1 MSLAAALKKGLETA
15 DTVGN
20 WDPFADEGKAAPTGP
35 ANTNA
40 AARALAS
47 KTAAKPVAAKRSPIS
62 AVRDGA
68 RSPLARMPA
77 EEPAAPAARVQ
88 AAPAHSAPAHSAPA
102 RQPAGTA
109 QQRIAA
115 RQAGQRPQAAPAT
128 AQKPAQRANW
138 LHDAVPGGRVNAA
151 QYVRELDRFAAEE
164 NRRAVSD
171 VVMEVNQSEVEGV
184 VRHAARIKGRYL
196 AKLLDIGNKSKSG
209 VMEAEVSELT
219 RYRETYEELARGLD
233 ILKSAIESGDI
244 SVSGTVR
251 R

>member
-15 DTVGN
+15 DSIGN
-20 WDPFADEGKAAPTGP
+20 WDPFAEESKAGAKAPRSTAVAPTGP

-40 AARALAS
+40 AARALAPRTPS
-47 KTAAKPVAAKRSPIS
+47 TGPQSGPISNNPIS
-62 AVRDGA
+62 AVRGGSKSA
-68 RSPLARMPA
+68 VPA
-77 EEPAAPAARVQ
+77 KAAPTQAAATPAAR
-88 AAPAHSAPAHSAPA
+88 PSGS
-102 RQPAGTA
+102 A
-109 QQRIAA
+109 QQRVAV
-115 RQAGQRPQAAPAT
+115 RQAGQG
-128 AQKPAQRANW
+128 QKGSAKPVARANW

-196 AKLLDIGNKSKSG
+196 AKQLHVGNKAKSG
-209 VMEAEVSELT
+209 VMEAEVNELT

-233 ILKSAIESGDI
+233 ILKSAIEAGDI

>member
-15 DTVGN
+15 DTIGN
-20 WDPFADEGKAAPTGP
+20 WDPFADEAKVKAAPRAATGTALAGP

-40 AARALAS
+40 TGRGVVAKEDSAR
-47 KTAAKPVAAKRSPIS
+47 RNPIA

-68 RSPLARMPA
+68 KAVAAQPARPKA
-77 EEPAAPAARVQ
+77 AQADVAPAQ
-88 AAPAHSAPAHSAPA
+88 AAQAA
-102 RQPAGTA
+102 RQTGPA
-109 QQRIAA
+109 QQRMAA
-115 RQAGQRPQAAPAT
+115 RQGGQKA

-151 QYVRELDRFAAEE
+151 QYVRELDRFASEE

-219 RYRETYEELARGLD
+219 RYRETYEELSRGLD
-233 ILKSAIESGDI
+233 ILKSAIEAGDI

>member
-15 DTVGN
+15 DSIGN
-20 WDPFADEGKAAPTGP
+20 WDPFAEESKAGAKAPRSTAVAPTGP

-40 AARALAS
+40 AARALAPRTPS
-47 KTAAKPVAAKRSPIS
+47 TGSQSGPIS
-62 AVRDGA
+62 NNPSSA
-68 RSPLARMPA
+68 PTQ
-77 EEPAAPAARVQ
+77 AAATPAART
-88 AAPAHSAPAHSAPA
+88 SGS
-102 RQPAGTA
+102 A
-109 QQRIAA
+109 QQRVAA
-115 RQAGQRPQAAPAT
+115 RQAGQG
-128 AQKPAQRANW
+128 QKGSAKPVARANW

-196 AKLLDIGNKSKSG
+196 AKLLDVGNKAKSG
-209 VMEAEVSELT
+209 VMEAEVNELT

-233 ILKSAIESGDI
+233 ILKSAIEAGDI

>member
-15 DTVGN
+15 DNLGN
-20 WDPFADEGKAAPTGP
+20 WDPFAEESKAKAAPQSAARPALTGP

-40 AARALAS
+40 TGRGLVAS
-47 KTAAKPVAAKRSPIS
+47 KGEAAKRSPIA
-62 AVRDGA
+62 AVRDGGKA
-68 RSPLARMPA
+68 LTGETMAPRAK
-77 EEPAAPAARVQ
+77 AAPAQQQPAPQQPAQAR
-88 AAPAHSAPAHSAPA
+88 
-102 RQPAGTA
+102 PAGTA
-109 QQRIAA
+109 HQRMAA
-115 RQAGQRPQAAPAT
+115 RQSGQKAAQTPG
-128 AQKPAQRANW
+128 QKPAQRANW

-209 VMEAEVSELT
+209 VMEAEVNELT

-233 ILKSAIESGDI
+233 ILKSAIEAGDI

>member
-15 DTVGN
+15 DNIGN
-20 WDPFADEGKAAPTGP
+20 WDPFADEGKAKAAPQSPALAGP

-40 AARALAS
+40 NGRGPVSKGLVAS
-47 KTAAKPVAAKRSPIS
+47 KDEAVKRNPIS

-68 RSPLARMPA
+68 KALTGQTMAPRPK
-77 EEPAAPAARVQ
+77 AAPAQ
-88 AAPAHSAPAHSAPA
+88 AQSAPA
-102 RQPAGTA
+102 RPAGTA

-115 RQAGQRPQAAPAT
+115 RQAGQKAAQNPG
-128 AQKPAQRANW
+128 QKPAQRANW

-233 ILKSAIESGDI
+233 ILKSAIEAGDI

>member
-15 DTVGN
+15 DTIGN
-20 WDPFADEGKAAPTGP
+20 WDPFADEAKSKAAPRAAVAPAKAPALTGP

-40 AARALAS
+40 GARALA
-47 KTAAKPVAAKRSPIS
+47 ARDGAPKRSPIA
-62 AVRDGA
+62 AVREAAGDRPKA
-68 RSPLARMPA
+68 AQAQPA
-77 EEPAAPAARVQ
+77 AAQAKAAPAR
-88 AAPAHSAPAHSAPA
+88 
-102 RQPAGTA
+102 PAGTA
-109 QQRIAA
+109 QDRIAA
-115 RQAGQRPQAAPAT
+115 RQAGQKGAA
-128 AQKPAQRANW
+128 KPAQRANW

-151 QYVRELDRFAAEE
+151 QYVRELDRFESEE

-196 AKLLDIGNKSKSG
+196 AKLLDLGNKSKSG

-233 ILKSAIESGDI
+233 ILKSAIEAGDI

>member
-15 DTVGN
+15 DSIGN
-20 WDPFADEGKAAPTGP
+20 WDPFEDDGKAAPQGP

-40 AARALAS
+40 TTRALTA
-47 KTAAKPVAAKRSPIS
+47 KTVDAPVAKRSPIS

-68 RSPLARMPA
+68 KGALARMPA
-77 EEPAAPAARVQ
+77 EEPSQARPAQ
-88 AAPAHSAPAHSAPA
+88 AA
-102 RQPAGTA
+102 TA

-115 RQAGQRPQAAPAT
+115 RQSGQHQTGQRQSGQRQSPQVAAQRPAQKA

-138 LHDAVPGGRVNAA
+138 LHDAVPGGQVNAA
-151 QYVRELDRFAAEE
+151 QYVRELDRFASEE

-219 RYRETYEELARGLD
+219 RYRETYEELVRGLD
-233 ILKSAIESGDI
+233 ILKSAIEAGDL

>member
-15 DTVGN
+15 DSIGN
-20 WDPFADEGKAAPTGP
+20 WDPFAEEGKAAPTPARSNAVAPRGP

-40 AARALAS
+40 SARTLAAR
-47 KTAAKPVAAKRSPIS
+47 TAEPAAGQSARNPIS
-62 AVRDGA
+62 TVRGGDKQAV
-68 RSPLARMPA
+68 ARMPTA
-77 EEPAAPAARVQ
+77 EQTSRPAKPQGAAVARQSHQSQQSRDQARKPAA
-88 AAPAHSAPAHSAPA
+88 
-102 RQPAGTA
+102 
-109 QQRIAA
+109 
-115 RQAGQRPQAAPAT
+115 
-128 AQKPAQRANW
+128 KPAQRASW
-138 LHDAVPGGRVNAA
+138 LHDAMPGGQVNAA
-151 QYVRELDRFAAEE
+151 QYVRELERFAAEE

-196 AKLLDIGNKSKSG
+196 AKLLDVGNKAKSG
-209 VMEAEVSELT
+209 VMEAEVNELT

-233 ILKSAIESGDI
+233 ILKSAIEAGDV

>member
-15 DTVGN
+15 DSIGN
-20 WDPFADEGKAAPTGP
+20 WDPFADETKVKAAPRAASGPALAGP

-40 AARALAS
+40 TGRGLVAKEDAAR
-47 KTAAKPVAAKRSPIS
+47 RNPIT
-62 AVRDGA
+62 AVRDGSGSA
-68 RSPLARMPA
+68 AVQPTRAKAAQPA
-77 EEPAAPAARVQ
+77 PSQATPAQATPAQAAPTARQ
-88 AAPAHSAPAHSAPA
+88 AAPA
-102 RQPAGTA
+102 
-109 QQRIAA
+109 QQRMAA
-115 RQAGQRPQAAPAT
+115 RQGGQKS

-233 ILKSAIESGDI
+233 ILKSAIEAGDI

>member
-15 DTVGN
+15 DNIGN
-20 WDPFADEGKAAPTGP
+20 WDPFADEAKVKAAPQAAARPALTGP

-40 AARALAS
+40 NGRGTVS
-47 KTAAKPVAAKRSPIS
+47 KRLVAGKDEADKRNPIT

-68 RSPLARMPA
+68 KTLTGQTTAPRPT
-77 EEPAAPAARVQ
+77 PAAAQ
-88 AAPAHSAPAHSAPA
+88 AQPVPA
-102 RQPAGTA
+102 RPAGTA
-109 QQRIAA
+109 QQRMAA
-115 RQAGQRPQAAPAT
+115 RQGGQKSPQAAG
-128 AQKPAQRANW
+128 QKPAQRANW

-209 VMEAEVSELT
+209 VMEAEVNELT

-233 ILKSAIESGDI
+233 ILKSAIEAGDI

>member
-15 DTVGN
+15 DSIGN
-20 WDPFADEGKAAPTGP
+20 WDPFAEETKAKAAPRPTSGAAPSGP

-40 AARALAS
+40 TGRGLVAEDETAR
-47 KTAAKPVAAKRSPIS
+47 RSPIA
-62 AVRDGA
+62 AVREGGRQA
-68 RSPLARMPA
+68 TGQAVAQKTKAAQPVASQAHA
-77 EEPAAPAARVQ
+77 PAAPARTA
-88 AAPAHSAPAHSAPA
+88 S
-102 RQPAGTA
+102 TA
-109 QQRIAA
+109 QQRMAT
-115 RQAGQRPQAAPAT
+115 RQGGQKT
-128 AQKPAQRANW
+128 AQHPGQKPTQRANW

-151 QYVRELDRFAAEE
+151 QYVRELDRLAAEE

-209 VMEAEVSELT
+209 VMEAEVNELT

-233 ILKSAIESGDI
+233 ILKSAIEAGDI

>member
-15 DTVGN
+15 DSIGN
-20 WDPFADEGKAAPTGP
+20 WDPFAEESKAGAKAPRSTAVAPTGP

-40 AARALAS
+40 AARALAPRTPS
-47 KTAAKPVAAKRSPIS
+47 TGSQSGPISNNPIS
-62 AVRDGA
+62 AVRGGSKSA
-68 RSPLARMPA
+68 VPA
-77 EEPAAPAARVQ
+77 QAAPTQAAATPAART
-88 AAPAHSAPAHSAPA
+88 SGS
-102 RQPAGTA
+102 A
-109 QQRIAA
+109 QQRVAA
-115 RQAGQRPQAAPAT
+115 RQAGQG
-128 AQKPAQRANW
+128 QKGSAKPVARANW

-196 AKLLDIGNKSKSG
+196 AKLLDVGNKAKSG
-209 VMEAEVSELT
+209 VMEAEVNELT

-233 ILKSAIESGDI
+233 ILKSAIEAGDI

>member
-15 DTVGN
+15 DSIGD
-20 WDPFADEGKAAPTGP
+20 WDPFNEDGGTTSKGP

-40 AARALAS
+40 SGRPLTPARSSA
-47 KTAAKPVAAKRSPIS
+47 PAAKRNPIA

-68 RSPLARMPA
+68 RDGAKGGLARMPA
-77 EEPAAPAARVQ
+77 EQPVKAAPAQPQ
-88 AAPAHSAPAHSAPA
+88 AQAPTQAPTRAA
-102 RQPAGTA
+102 QPQQPRMSA
-109 QQRIAA
+109 QQKIAA
-115 RQAGQRPQAAPAT
+115 RQAGQRQ
-128 AQKPAQRANW
+128 QKQPSRANW
-138 LHDAVPGGRVNAA
+138 LHDAVPGGRVNTA

-164 NRRAVSD
+164 NRRAVAD
-171 VVMEVNQSEVEGV
+171 VVMDVNQSEVEGV

-196 AKLLDIGNKSKSG
+196 AKLLDIGNKAKAG

-233 ILKSAIESGDI
+233 ILKSAIEAGDI

>member
-15 DTVGN
+15 DSIGN
-20 WDPFADEGKAAPTGP
+20 WDPFAEESKAGAKAPRSTAVAPTGP

-40 AARALAS
+40 AARALAPRTPS
-47 KTAAKPVAAKRSPIS
+47 TGSQSGPISNNPIS
-62 AVRDGA
+62 AVRGGSKSA
-68 RSPLARMPA
+68 VPA
-77 EEPAAPAARVQ
+77 QAAPTQAAATPAART
-88 AAPAHSAPAHSAPA
+88 SGS
-102 RQPAGTA
+102 A
-109 QQRIAA
+109 QQRVAA
-115 RQAGQRPQAAPAT
+115 HQAGQG
-128 AQKPAQRANW
+128 QKGSAKPVARANW

-196 AKLLDIGNKSKSG
+196 AKLLDVGNKAKSG
-209 VMEAEVSELT
+209 VMEAEVNELT

-233 ILKSAIESGDI
+233 ILKSAIEAGDI

>member
-15 DTVGN
+15 DTIGN
-20 WDPFADEGKAAPTGP
+20 WDPFADEAKSKAAPRSAGAPAAAPALTGP

-40 AARALAS
+40 AARALAARDGAPARS
-47 KTAAKPVAAKRSPIS
+47 PITAVREAGMAAGARPKAAQPVAAQAK
-62 AVRDGA
+62 
-68 RSPLARMPA
+68 
-77 EEPAAPAARVQ
+77 AAPARL
-88 AAPAHSAPAHSAPA
+88 
-102 RQPAGTA
+102 AGTA
-109 QQRIAA
+109 QDRIAA
-115 RQAGQRPQAAPAT
+115 RQAGQKGAA
-128 AQKPAQRANW
+128 KPAQRANW

-151 QYVRELDRFAAEE
+151 QYVRELDRFASEE

-196 AKLLDIGNKSKSG
+196 AKLLDLGNKSKSG

-233 ILKSAIESGDI
+233 ILKSAIEAGDI

>member
-15 DTVGN
+15 DTIGN
-20 WDPFADEGKAAPTGP
+20 WDPFADDAKGAPKGALTGP

-40 AARALAS
+40 AARALAARDGAA
-47 KTAAKPVAAKRSPIS
+47 KRNPITAVRESAKPVAAQPK
-62 AVRDGA
+62 
-68 RSPLARMPA
+68 L
-77 EEPAAPAARVQ
+77 AAPAPTQ
-88 AAPAHSAPAHSAPA
+88 PAAQP
-102 RQPAGTA
+102 RPAGTA
-109 QQRIAA
+109 QQRMAA
-115 RQAGQRPQAAPAT
+115 RQSGQKLTPT
-128 AQKPAQRANW
+128 VGQKPAQRANW
-138 LHDAVPGGRVNAA
+138 LHDAVQGGQVNAA
-151 QYVRELDRFAAEE
+151 QYVRELERFASEE

-196 AKLLDIGNKSKSG
+196 AKLLDLGNKSKSG

-233 ILKSAIESGDI
+233 ILKSAIEAGDI

>member
-15 DTVGN
+15 DSIGN
-20 WDPFADEGKAAPTGP
+20 WDPFADEGKAASTPVRSTDATPRGP

-40 AARALAS
+40 AARTLATRTS
-47 KTAAKPVAAKRSPIS
+47 EPVRDQSARNPIS
-62 AVRDGA
+62 AVRGGDKGGDIQAVA
-68 RSPLARMPA
+68 RVPAAERMPKPA
-77 EEPAAPAARVQ
+77 KPQGAAAPRQSRQSQPTRDQARASAA
-88 AAPAHSAPAHSAPA
+88 
-102 RQPAGTA
+102 
-109 QQRIAA
+109 
-115 RQAGQRPQAAPAT
+115 
-128 AQKPAQRANW
+128 KPAQRASW
-138 LHDAVPGGRVNAA
+138 LHEAVPGGRVNAA

-196 AKLLDIGNKSKSG
+196 AKLLDVGNKAKSG
-209 VMEAEVSELT
+209 VMEAEVNELT

-233 ILKSAIESGDI
+233 ILKSAIEAGDI

>member
-15 DTVGN
+15 DTIGN
-20 WDPFADEGKAAPTGP
+20 WDPFADEAKSKAAPRAPVTAASTPALTGP

-40 AARALAS
+40 AARALAARDGG
-47 KTAAKPVAAKRSPIS
+47 TARSPIA
-62 AVRDGA
+62 AVRETVKTA
-68 RSPLARMPA
+68 PA
-77 EEPAAPAARVQ
+77 VRPKAVAAAAPA
-88 AAPAHSAPAHSAPA
+88 PA
-102 RQPAGTA
+102 RPGGTA
-109 QQRIAA
+109 QERIAA
-115 RQAGQRPQAAPAT
+115 RQAGQKGAA
-128 AQKPAQRANW
+128 KPAQRANW
-138 LHDAVPGGRVNAA
+138 LHDAMPGGRVNAA
-151 QYVRELDRFAAEE
+151 QYVRELDRFASEE

-196 AKLLDIGNKSKSG
+196 AKLLDLGNKSKSG

-233 ILKSAIESGDI
+233 ILKSAIEAGDI

>member
-15 DTVGN
+15 DSIGN
-20 WDPFADEGKAAPTGP
+20 WDPFADETKVKAAPRAASGPALAGP

-40 AARALAS
+40 TGRGLVAKEDAAR
-47 KTAAKPVAAKRSPIS
+47 RNPIT
-62 AVRDGA
+62 AVRDGRGSA
-68 RSPLARMPA
+68 AAQPTRAKAAQPA
-77 EEPAAPAARVQ
+77 PSQATPAQAAPTARQ
-88 AAPAHSAPAHSAPA
+88 AAPA
-102 RQPAGTA
+102 
-109 QQRIAA
+109 QQRMAA
-115 RQAGQRPQAAPAT
+115 RQGGQKS

-233 ILKSAIESGDI
+233 ILKSAIEAGDI

>member
-15 DTVGN
+15 DTIGN
-20 WDPFADEGKAAPTGP
+20 WDPFAEESKSGADETRSKAVAPSGP

-40 AARALAS
+40 AARTLA
-47 KTAAKPVAAKRSPIS
+47 PRSNPKSNPIA
-62 AVRDGA
+62 AVRDA
-68 RSPLARMPA
+68 PKQTPTRMSA
-77 EEPAAPAARVQ
+77 ASGPAAVTS
-88 AAPAHSAPAHSAPA
+88 SAVTRPS
-102 RQPAGTA
+102 GTA
-109 QQRIAA
+109 QQRVAA
-115 RQAGQRPQAAPAT
+115 RQPGQVHKGSA
-128 AQKPAQRANW
+128 KPAQRANW

-196 AKLLDIGNKSKSG
+196 AKLLDVGNKAKSG
-209 VMEAEVSELT
+209 VMEAEVNELT

>member
-15 DTVGN
+15 DNIGN
-20 WDPFADEGKAAPTGP
+20 WDPFAEESKAGAKAPRSTAVAPTGP

-40 AARALAS
+40 AARALAPRTPS
-47 KTAAKPVAAKRSPIS
+47 TGSQSGPVSNNPIS
-62 AVRDGA
+62 AVRGG
-68 RSPLARMPA
+68 SKS
-77 EEPAAPAARVQ
+77 AAPARATPTQ
-88 AAPAHSAPAHSAPA
+88 AAPTQAAAIPAA
-102 RQPAGTA
+102 RPSGSA
-109 QQRIAA
+109 QQRVAA
-115 RQAGQRPQAAPAT
+115 RQAGQGQKGSA
-128 AQKPAQRANW
+128 KPAARANW

-196 AKLLDIGNKSKSG
+196 AKLLDVGNKAKSG
-209 VMEAEVSELT
+209 VMEAEVNELT

-233 ILKSAIESGDI
+233 ILKSAIEAGDI

>member
-15 DTVGN
+15 DTIGN
-20 WDPFADEGKAAPTGP
+20 WDPFADEAKSKAAPQAAAKTALTGP
-35 ANTNA
+35 ANANA
-40 AARALAS
+40 NGRGL
-47 KTAAKPVAAKRSPIS
+47 VAGKDETVKRSPIS
-62 AVRDGA
+62 AVRDG
-68 RSPLARMPA
+68 SKPLTGQTMAPRPT
-77 EEPAAPAARVQ
+77 AAPAQAQAPVAR
-88 AAPAHSAPAHSAPA
+88 
-102 RQPAGTA
+102 PAGTA
-109 QQRIAA
+109 QQRIAS
-115 RQAGQRPQAAPAT
+115 RQGGQKV

-209 VMEAEVSELT
+209 IMEAEVSELT

>member
-15 DTVGN
+15 DSIGN
-20 WDPFADEGKAAPTGP
+20 WDPFEDDGKAAPQGP

-40 AARALAS
+40 TTRALTA
-47 KTAAKPVAAKRSPIS
+47 KTADAPVAKRSPIS

-68 RSPLARMPA
+68 KGALARMPA
-77 EEPAAPAARVQ
+77 EEPSQARPAQ
-88 AAPAHSAPAHSAPA
+88 AA
-102 RQPAGTA
+102 TA

-115 RQAGQRPQAAPAT
+115 RQSGQRQSPQVAAQRPAQKA

-138 LHDAVPGGRVNAA
+138 LHDAVPGGQVNAA
-151 QYVRELDRFAAEE
+151 QYVRELDRFASEE

-219 RYRETYEELARGLD
+219 RYRETYEELVRGLD
-233 ILKSAIESGDI
+233 ILKSAIEAGDL

>member
-88 AAPAHSAPAHSAPA
+88 AAPAHSAPA